1 MSDILDSEISVYVLS
16 VLILARVMTFVIL
29 SQPSAN
35 MLSLHT
41 SHNSCA
47 GIHCAA
53 NLAMSLSSF
62 ILPLAMERCTGMR
75 YVVMYECGSELMNS
89 VTGGFVILMMMCTS
103 TLGHCPLSS
112 ENIIHQEGTI

>member
-1 MSDILDSEISVYVLS
+1 M
-16 VLILARVMTFVIL
+16 
-29 SQPSAN
+29 
-35 MLSLHT
+35 HT
-41 SHNSCA
+41 SNNSHA
-47 GIHCAA
+47 EIHCAA

-62 ILPLAMERCTGMR
+62 TLPLAMERCTGMR
-75 YVVMYECGSELMNS
+75 YVVMYECGSELLNS